1 MGNPMIQVEHC
12 PEIDDA
18 KMFEIEFKEDWGKA
32 ATLGLVPEGCAIFH
46 QGNVIIPVKGDKEV

>member
-1 MGNPMIQVEHC
+1 MIQVEHC